1 MPIITVESMS
11 TKTYREL
18 VAERESL
25 NAQLSRAR
33 EEVIE
38 RIRGEMA
45 ELNISAADLARPAAK
60 RSGKVKPQTVARF
73 RDPLSGE
80 TWSGRGRPPHWMAGK
95 DKAAFAI

>member
-38 RIRGEMA
+38 RIRG
-45 ELNISAADLARPAAK
+45 K
-60 RSGKVKPQTVARF
+60 R
-73 RDPLSGE
+73 
-80 TWSGRGRPPHWMAGK
+80 
-95 DKAAFAI
+95 

>member
-1 MPIITVESMS
+1 MRYFTGL
-11 TKTYREL
+11 L

-45 ELNISAADLARPAAK
+45 ELNISPAELARLAAK
-60 RSGKVKPQTVARF
+60 RSAKAKPQTVARF